1 MTDQDWA
8 TMVRLAETRNG
19 EHRDSRQILASL
31 VLKHETDIN
40 ELKDV
45 VAKLIVEGSQKT
57 IEVGL

>member
-1 MTDQDWA
+1 
-8 TMVRLAETRNG
+8 MVRLAETRNG

-57 IEVGL
+57 M